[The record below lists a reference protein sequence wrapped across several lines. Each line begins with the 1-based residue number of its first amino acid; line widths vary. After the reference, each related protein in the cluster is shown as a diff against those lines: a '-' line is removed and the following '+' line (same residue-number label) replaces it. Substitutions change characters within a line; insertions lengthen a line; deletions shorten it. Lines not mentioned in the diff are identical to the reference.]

1 MPAGDGVPVIFQTF
15 YCVQDIPIAS
25 ASCGKTKNSPIKYC
39 PPAESVRENQNKA
52 NRCHDGKTVFHLEHK
67 GTVQHPGRRIQKG
80 ICWISSEFL
89 KRQPFQNIPT
99 VKLEGS
105 IKMKRVICA
114 LLAVLMLASFAG
126 CGKAENSKS
135 PCAQGIEVIT
145 MMTEMSENEQY
156 LDALSGSQELKNQ
169 VLHIGTKT
177 PEAPEI
183 VYEVKV
189 DEDAVLQM
197 LNLSD
202 LEGFSEDLQN
212 NLRSRIYS
220 MIASQINA
228 TEGVTALAASSAC
241 TASKAFL
248 NDQMSDNTLFLY
260 LYEDGAPV
268 LVSFTTSG
276 DGIVSVTGSFLFK
289 DTSDLSKETVTAWF
303 ENYAGD
309 LQVVAGS

>member
-1 MPAGDGVPVIFQTF
+1 
-15 YCVQDIPIAS
+15 
-25 ASCGKTKNSPIKYC
+25 
-39 PPAESVRENQNKA
+39 
-52 NRCHDGKTVFHLEHK
+52 
-67 GTVQHPGRRIQKG
+67 
-80 ICWISSEFL
+80 
-89 KRQPFQNIPT
+89 
-99 VKLEGS
+99 
-105 IKMKRVICA
+105 MKRVICA

-268 LVSFTTSG
+268 LVSFTTNG